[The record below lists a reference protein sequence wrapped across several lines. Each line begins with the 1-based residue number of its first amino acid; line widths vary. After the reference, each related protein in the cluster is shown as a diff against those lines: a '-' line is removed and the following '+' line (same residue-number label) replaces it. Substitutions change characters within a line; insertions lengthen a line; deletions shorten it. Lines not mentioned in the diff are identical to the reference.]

1 MLFKSIETEISFNL
15 LIWGLCSMVGGI
27 TFILF
32 ENSFMNAIGFQF
44 IIWGL
49 IDSLIAIG
57 PGIYRWIRNHEHIEN
72 LKKLKKILIVNAIL
86 DIGYVIIGFIIF
98 IGFFE
103 INQYN
108 GHGLGVIIQGAFLA
122 VFDTYYAIKIILK
135 GF

>member
-15 LIWGLCSMVGGI
+15 LIWGLCSMIGGV
-27 TFILF
+27 TFIF
-32 ENSFMNAIGFQF
+32 FDNPFMSAVGFQF
-44 IIWGL
+44 IIWGF

-57 PGIYRWIRNHEHIEN
+57 PRIYRWVRNNEHTEN
-72 LKKLKKILIVNAIL
+72 LNKLKKILIVNSFL
-86 DIGYVIIGFIIF
+86 DIGYIVIGFIIF

-122 VFDTYYAIKIILK
+122 VFDTYYAIKIISK

>member
-1 MLFKSIETEISFNL
+1 MFFKSIETEISFNL
-15 LIWGLCSMVGGI
+15 L
-27 TFILF
+27 
-32 ENSFMNAIGFQF
+32 
-44 IIWGL
+44 IWGL

-108 GHGLGVIIQGAFLA
+108 GHGLGVIIQGGFLA
-122 VFDTYYAIKIILK
+122 VFDTYYAIKIISK